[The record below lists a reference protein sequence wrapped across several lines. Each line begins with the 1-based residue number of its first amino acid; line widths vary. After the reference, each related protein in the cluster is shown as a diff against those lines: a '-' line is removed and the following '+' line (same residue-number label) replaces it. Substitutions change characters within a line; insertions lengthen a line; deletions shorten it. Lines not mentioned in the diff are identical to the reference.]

1 MKRLFTNTGL
11 LLLFPLMLAAQSMVG
26 TKAAPFLGIE
36 VGGRSL
42 GMGGANVAS
51 VTIPGGVSR
60 VGSNQFRNRVS
71 LMSVAVPDSVAD
83 IGAFAFIDC
92 TGLTNVFSSIF

>member
-1 MKRLFTNTGL
+1 
-11 LLLFPLMLAAQSMVG
+11 
-26 TKAAPFLGIE
+26 
-36 VGGRSL
+36 
-42 GMGGANVAS
+42 VAS

-60 VGSNQFRNRVS
+60 VGSNLFRNRVS

-83 IGAFAFIDC
+83 IGASAFIDC